1 MDDNQDGNFGNFDNI
16 ILNKGD
22 NVRTKGFREIAP
34 TSSKK
39 GSVPPEISLED

>member
-1 MDDNQDGNFGNFDNI
+1 MDDNEGGNFGNI

-34 TSSKK
+34 MSSKK